1 MNTLNSVDTVIF
13 KMRNL
18 IIILLF
24 ILSSVMC
31 TQLHAQLKADGNG
44 VFIKSGTPFFTDGLS
59 LIPSAD
65 LELKNLTIVRGNS
78 SVSWPQYN
86 SITRIYHFSSPIV
99 FRGTMALNFLNSELN
114 GNKAFSLNVAYTNI
128 PQSNNYK
135 EYLLASG
142 SISNTY
148 DGYVSQLFSDP
159 VNVSDVTAVCSGF
172 IIPPVAA
179 NGSTTFCKGGSVE
192 LSTVA
197 ASSWQWY
204 RNGIVV
210 PGATQK
216 ALVVSESGEYA
227 VQTVLANGI
236 STVSD
241 PVTVNVVPAPVVKIK
256 SDKGDKISLGDQ
268 VTLSVSGEGT
278 YLWDVSEGIISGQ
291 NTDSS
296 IVVRPVKNTTYKV
309 IVSNGTACSVV
320 ESIVINVMDDYKM
333 LVPNNMVTPNGDGVN
348 DVWVVKNIDLYPN
361 NEVKIFDRAGRVIY
375 YKNGYNNEWDATF
388 NGAQVPEDTYYY
400 VLYFD
405 SGKNKLTGFIS
416 VVKE

>member
-1 MNTLNSVDTVIF
+1 MNPLNSLDTGIF
-13 KMRNL
+13 KMRKL
-18 IIILLF
+18 IIVLPF
-24 ILSSVMC
+24 ILSTFLC
-31 TQLHAQLKADGNG
+31 TQLRAQLKADENG
-44 VFIKSGTPFFTDGLS
+44 VYIKSGTPFFTDGLS
-59 LIPSAD
+59 LIPSTD
-65 LELKNLTIVRGNS
+65 LELKNLTIIRGYS
-78 SVSWPQYN
+78 SVPWPQYN
-86 SITRIYHFSSPIV
+86 SITRIYHFSSPVV
-99 FRGTMALNFLNSELN
+99 FRGTMALDFLDSELN
-114 GNKAFSLNVAYTNI
+114 GNKAASLNIAYTSI
-128 PQSNNYK
+128 PLSNNYK
-135 EYLLASG
+135 QYLLASG

-159 VNVSDVTAVCSGF
+159 VNISDVTAVSSGF

-179 NGSTTFCKGGSVE
+179 NGTTTFCKGGSVQ

-204 RNGIVV
+204 RNGTSIQ
-210 PGATQK
+210 GATQREL
-216 ALVVSESGEYA
+216 AVSESGEYA

-296 IVVRPVKNTTYKV
+296 IVVRPVKNTIYKV

-320 ESIVINVMDDYKM
+320 ESIAINVMDDYKM

-375 YKNGYNNEWDATF
+375 YKNGYNNEWDASF